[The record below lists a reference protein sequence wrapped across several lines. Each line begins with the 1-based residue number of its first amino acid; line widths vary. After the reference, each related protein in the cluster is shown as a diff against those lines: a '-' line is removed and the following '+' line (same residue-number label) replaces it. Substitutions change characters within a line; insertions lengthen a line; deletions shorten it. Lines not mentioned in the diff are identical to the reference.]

1 MMSII
6 DLSQREDK
14 PVLVLGSSS
23 VDIVGRLEGEMARG
37 ASNPANIRT
46 SFGGTGRNFAENL
59 ARLGHPVTLLSVFGK
74 GQMGRQMLKYTNKA
88 GVDTQHVIKT
98 KKATSGAYLAVINP
112 SGELQFALDD
122 MKASVLLTSEYL
134 LEHRQLFEEAA
145 LLFLDVNLL
154 DDTLETAMQLA
165 AETDLPVAA
174 DPTTLSLAPK
184 IKPYLSQIF
193 LMTPNAMEAEL
204 LCDEP
209 ITDELDDTRGLEL
222 AKNLV
227 KRGVQIAI
235 VTMAEFGVSYATSET
250 SGHIPAVRTQIID
263 PTGGGDALSA
273 TVIYALLND
282 IPIDEAIRLGVSA
295 ASLTLRHRGAVLP
308 DLSLELL
315 YDHLL

>member
-6 DLSQREDK
+6 DLSRREDK

-37 ASNPANIRT
+37 TSNPANIRT
-46 SFGGTGRNFAENL
+46 SYGGTGRNFAENL

-74 GQMGRQMLKYTNKA
+74 GQMGRQMLKYTGKA
-88 GVDTQHVIKT
+88 GVDTQYVIKT
-98 KKATSGAYLAVINP
+98 KKETSGAYLAVINS

-122 MKASVLLTSEYL
+122 MKASLLLTPEYL
-134 LEHRQLFEEAA
+134 QEHRQLFEEAA
-145 LLFLDVNLL
+145 LLFLDINLL
-154 DDTLETAMQLA
+154 DQTLETAMQLA
-165 AETDLPVAA
+165 AETNLPVAA

-184 IKPYLSQIF
+184 IKPYLSQVF
-193 LMTPNAMEAEL
+193 LMTPNHIEAGLMCNEKI
-204 LCDEP
+204 DGKF
-209 ITDELDDTRGLEL
+209 DDARGLEL

-227 KRGVQIAI
+227 KCGVQIAI

-273 TVIYALLND
+273 TVIYALLNG

>member
-1 MMSII
+1 MMPIF

-23 VDIVGRLEGEMARG
+23 VDIVGRLEGDLARG

-46 SFGGTGRNFAENL
+46 SFGGTARNFAENI
-59 ARLGHPVTLLSVFGK
+59 ARLGQPATLLSVFGK

-88 GVDTQHVIKT
+88 GVDTQYAIKT
-98 KKATSGAYLAVINP
+98 KKETSGAYLAVINP

-122 MKASVLLTSEYL
+122 MHASVLLTPDYL
-134 LEHRQLFEEAA
+134 TKHRQLFDEAA
-145 LLFLDVNLL
+145 LLFLDINLL
-154 DDTLETAMQLA
+154 DETLETALQLA
-165 AETDLPVAA
+165 AEANLPVAA

-184 IKPYLSQIF
+184 LKPHLSQIF
-193 LMTPNAMEAEL
+193 LMTPNYMEAGL
-204 LCDEP
+204 MCDEP
-209 ITDELDDTRGLEL
+209 IDGEIDDVRGLEI
-222 AKNLV
+222 AKSLV

-273 TVIYALLND
+273 TVVYALLND

-315 YDHLL
+315 YENLL